1 LFWVG
6 ITPLPLSFLPRNM
19 VVTISDRML
28 FGNDCGKIG
37 RGLGKGWL
45 TMAEPR
51 MRRIVIPRMRRR
63 KKEAA
68 PEVVKD
74 PEQLNI
80 ESITCGE
87 LTWFNIEQPT
97 KQETEHLA
105 ENYPFHPLDLDD
117 CLSRIQRP
125 KIDIYDD
132 YLFLVFHFPVFSVE
146 ARVTTP
152 SQVSVFIGQNY
163 LITLHKGDLKPL
175 VNLFRQCQS
184 EENEELRQEY
194 FSQGSAYLLYRIVD
208 RLVDY
213 CFPILNKIG
222 GNIEAVEDAIFSVK
236 IRGTVREISALRR
249 DVISF
254 RRIIWPLRAVIAS
267 MEPKIRRFA
276 KMDMEVYFGDMVDH
290 VDKIWDALDEYKEII
305 EGLNDTYDS
314 LATNR
319 TNEVMRMLTV
329 IATILL
335 PLTVI
340 ASLYGMNV
348 PLPLQESHYSFL
360 IVFSIWALVVVGMLY
375 FFRRHHWI

>member
-1 LFWVG
+1 
-6 ITPLPLSFLPRNM
+6 M
-19 VVTISDRML
+19 
-28 FGNDCGKIG
+28 
-37 RGLGKGWL
+37 
-45 TMAEPR
+45 
-51 MRRIVIPRMRRR
+51 RR
-63 KKEAA
+63 KKKGAV
-68 PEVVKD
+68 PEVVKNAG
-74 PEQLNI
+74 QLNI
-80 ESITCGE
+80 ESVAWGE
-87 LTWFNIEQPT
+87 LTWVNIEQPT
-97 KQETEHLA
+97 KQETEYLA
-105 ENYPFHPLDLDD
+105 DNYPFHPLDLDD

-175 VNLFRQCQS
+175 VNLFNQCQS
-184 EENEELRQEY
+184 EEEIKQEH
-194 FSQGSAYLLYRIVD
+194 FSQGSGYLLYRILD

-213 CFPILNKIG
+213 CLPILNKIG

-236 IRGTVREISALRR
+236 VRGTVREISALRR

-254 RRIIWPLRAVIAS
+254 RRIIWPMRAVIAS

-276 KMDMEVYFGDMVDH
+276 KMDMDIDMEVYFGDMTDH

-348 PLPLQESHYSFL
+348 PLPFQESNYSFL
-360 IVFSIWALVVVGMLY
+360 IVFFIWALVVVGMLY
-375 FFRRHHWI
+375 FFRRHRWI